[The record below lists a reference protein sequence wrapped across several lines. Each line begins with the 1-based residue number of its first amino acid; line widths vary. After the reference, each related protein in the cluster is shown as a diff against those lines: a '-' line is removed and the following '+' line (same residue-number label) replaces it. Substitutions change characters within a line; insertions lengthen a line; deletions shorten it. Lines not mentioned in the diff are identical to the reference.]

1 MRPTIFTK
9 IKYVLIIFPFFK
21 NISGSNNEAKL
32 DGLKPFSTYFISVSA
47 FTKLGNG
54 NQFSNAV
61 QFTTMESG

>member
-1 MRPTIFTK
+1 LHANNFAF
-9 IKYVLIIFPFFK
+9 LK
-21 NISGSNNEAKL
+21 NISGSNHEANL
-32 DGLKPFSTYFISVSA
+32 VGLEPFSPYFISVSA